1 MKSNNRLLQVLAP
14 FGQWPHV
21 KGNQIV
27 DSDAAY
33 KIKRNAEKL
42 FAAEIPV
49 YFGHPDETKKD
60 CSKMRVGRIEKIFP
74 TENGIIVSAVYNDR
88 AFEKIKSGKVK
99 SLSPRWEMEHL
110 GGNDYRPVRLVSVG
124 LTNNPNIDGS
134 GTIIDVGDWRR
145 EGSSDAEFDKAE
157 EECKSAN
164 AELSRRQEAILQ
176 KTRGLEAR
184 VGKAAESVKNAAVEL
199 RLGEMSAACA
209 PHEVGGKSLKDFSE
223 LARNISLRTG
233 EPYTKAF
240 ARLRKTVK
248 TNK

>member
-27 DSDAAY
+27 DSDAAN
-33 KIKRNAEKL
+33 KLKRNAEKL

-49 YFGHPDETKKD
+49 YFGHPDETKRD
-60 CSKMRVGRIEKIFP
+60 CSKMRVGKIEKIFP

-88 AFEKIKSGKVK
+88 AFEKIKSGRVK

-134 GTIIDVGDWRR
+134 GTIIDAGDWCKSVNLD
-145 EGSSDAEFDKAE
+145 GEFAKAE
-157 EECKSAN
+157 EKCRSATSELGQKQN
-164 AELSRRQEAILQ
+164 AVLE
-176 KTRGLEAR
+176 KTRKLGAR
-184 VGKAAESVKNAAVEL
+184 IDNAAEQAKRAAVGL
-199 RLGEMSAACA
+199 RLGKIADADTPRVFGC
-209 PHEVGGKSLKDFSE
+209 KSLKDLSG
-223 LARNISLRTG
+223 LARNISLQTG

>member
-14 FGQWPHV
+14 FGQWPHA

-27 DSDAAY
+27 DSDAAN
-33 KIKRNAEKL
+33 KLKRNAEKL

-49 YFGHPDETKKD
+49 YFGHPDETQRD
-60 CSKMRVGRIEKIFP
+60 CSKMRVGKIEKIFP
-74 TENGIIVSAVYNDR
+74 TENGIIVSALYNDR
-88 AFEKIKSGKVK
+88 AFEKIKSGRIK

-134 GTIIDVGDWRR
+134 GAIIDVGDWRKT
-145 EGSSDAEFDKAE
+145 GVSDAELDRTEAE
-157 EECKSAN
+157 CISAN
-164 AELSRRQEAILQ
+164 AELNQ
-176 KTRGLEAR
+176 KRETLLKKAHRLGAR
-184 VGKAAESVKNAAVEL
+184 IDSAAEQAKRAAVEL
-199 RLGEMSAACA
+199 RLGKIAGSSA
-209 PHEVGGKSLKDFSE
+209 PHAVGRASLKNFSE
-223 LARNISLRTG
+223 LARNISLQTG

>member
-27 DSDAAY
+27 DSDAAN
-33 KIKRNAEKL
+33 KLKRNAEKL

-49 YFGHPDETKKD
+49 YFGHPDETKRD
-60 CSKMRVGRIEKIFP
+60 CSKMRVGKIEKIFP

-88 AFEKIKSGKVK
+88 AFEKIKSGRVK

-134 GTIIDVGDWRR
+134 GTIIDAGDWCKSVNLD
-145 EGSSDAEFDKAE
+145 GEFAKAE
-157 EECKSAN
+157 EKYRSATSELGQKQN
-164 AELSRRQEAILQ
+164 AVLE
-176 KTRGLEAR
+176 KTRKLGAR
-184 VGKAAESVKNAAVEL
+184 IDNAAEQAKRAAVGL
-199 RLGEMSAACA
+199 RLGKIADADA
-209 PHEVGGKSLKDFSE
+209 PRVFGCKSLKDLSG
-223 LARNISLRTG
+223 LARNISLQTG